1 MAYVTKNREKSS
13 RGNLKNV
20 SVFVFVFVLVKN
32 KACYYINFVKLTLKK
47 EKKLFNS
54 VRAKIPNFE
63 ETAL

>member
-13 RGNLKNV
+13 RGNLKN
-20 SVFVFVFVLVKN
+20 VFVFVFVLVKN